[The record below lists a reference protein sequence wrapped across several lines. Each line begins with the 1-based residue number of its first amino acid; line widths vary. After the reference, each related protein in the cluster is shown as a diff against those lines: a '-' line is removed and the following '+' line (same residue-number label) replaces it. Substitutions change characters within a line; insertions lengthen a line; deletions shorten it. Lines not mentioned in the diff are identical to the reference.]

1 MTDLTKKT
9 LQGVLASALFCGAL
23 TSCGTTG
30 KTTADNALGGEWLI
44 TQVNGH
50 AIDAES
56 NDNEAYLGFNLQ
68 ENKMY
73 GCAGCNRIFGGMETD
88 AEKKTLKMGNVGCTQ
103 MMCRNMDNERAVLQA
118 LEKTATFSISKGNK
132 LTLKS
137 NDGKTV
143 MTLKRRNK

>member
-1 MTDLTKKT
+1 MTDMVKKA
-9 LQGVLASALFCGAL
+9 LQGVLATVLFCGTL

-30 KTTADNALGGEWLI
+30 KATADNTLGGEWLI
-44 TQVNGH
+44 TQVNGK
-50 AIDAES
+50 AINAGS

-73 GCAGCNRIFGGMETD
+73 GCAGCNRIFGGIETN
-88 AEKKTLKMGNVGCTQ
+88 AGEKTLKMGNVGCTQ

-118 LEKTATFSISKGNK
+118 LEKTATFNISKGNK

-137 NDGKTV
+137 DDGKTV

>member
-1 MTDLTKKT
+1 
-9 LQGVLASALFCGAL
+9 
-23 TSCGTTG
+23 
-30 KTTADNALGGEWLI
+30 
-44 TQVNGH
+44 
-50 AIDAES
+50 
-56 NDNEAYLGFNLQ
+56 
-68 ENKMY
+68 
-73 GCAGCNRIFGGMETD
+73 
-88 AEKKTLKMGNVGCTQ
+88 MGNVGCTQ

>member
-1 MTDLTKKT
+1 
-9 LQGVLASALFCGAL
+9 
-23 TSCGTTG
+23 
-30 KTTADNALGGEWLI
+30 
-44 TQVNGH
+44 
-50 AIDAES
+50 
-56 NDNEAYLGFNLQ
+56 
-68 ENKMY
+68 
-73 GCAGCNRIFGGMETD
+73 METD
-88 AEKKTLKMGNVGCTQ
+88 AEKKTLMLGNVGCTQ